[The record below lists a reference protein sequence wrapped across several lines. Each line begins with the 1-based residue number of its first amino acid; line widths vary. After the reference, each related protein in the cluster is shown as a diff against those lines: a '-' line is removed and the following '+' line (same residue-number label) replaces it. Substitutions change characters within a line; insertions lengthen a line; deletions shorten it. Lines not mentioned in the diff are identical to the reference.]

1 VQVEASGTVA
11 DSFRM
16 NGKVIELGL
25 TTPLTGALQVAALHN
40 VIDRSL
46 ILLREWLAAFSD
58 PSRDDLCVALDDCRT
73 ALAAGLP
80 ALELE
85 ALIVPCLDAGKAI
98 VTETQLKQLEG
109 RSEMGALIT
118 IVRDAVSAVAMENKS
133 LHVSLNQ
140 STDRFV
146 AVAQFNDIHQIKTQ
160 IVAEVSALKRVIL
173 ERQKSWDSSEAL
185 LSDRV
190 SVLERQLQSS
200 RHEAS
205 LDPLTQLANR
215 RTFDGTV
222 LEWMSPGR
230 PGFGFV
236 LAVLDID
243 AFKSINDEQGHAQG
257 DRALVALAQTLK
269 ASVRSQ
275 DLVARLGGD
284 EFALLISGL
293 SLRQA
298 EFRLK
303 TVISALASTHF
314 PGTNDSSF
322 TLTVS
327 CGVSE
332 FSAGDTPASLTHRAD
347 EALYQAKHLGKNRVV
362 SKASPFLADLMKR
375 R

>member
-1 VQVEASGTVA
+1 
-11 DSFRM
+11 M

-25 TTPLTGALQVAALHN
+25 ASPSNGHMQIAALHN

-46 ILLREWLAAFSD
+46 VLLRDWLVAFGD
-58 PSRDDLCVALDDCRT
+58 PSRQDLCQGLDDCRT
-73 ALAAGLP
+73 ALAAGVM
-80 ALELE
+80 AQELE
-85 ALIVPCLDAGKAI
+85 ALVVPCLDHGKSI
-98 VTETQLKQLEG
+98 VAEMQLKQLEG
-109 RSEMGALIT
+109 RNEMGALIT
-118 IVRDAVSAVAMENKS
+118 IVREAVSAVAMESKS
-133 LHVSLNQ
+133 LHVSLSQ

-146 AVAQFNDIHQIKTQ
+146 AVAQFNDIQQIKTQ
-160 IVAEVSALKRVIL
+160 IIAEVSVLRRVIA
-173 ERQKSWDSSEAL
+173 ERQTAWDSSEAL
-185 LSDRV
+185 LTERV
-190 SVLERQLQSS
+190 AVLERQLLSS

-215 RTFDGTV
+215 RSFDQT
-222 LEWMSPGR
+222 LQDWMSPGR
-230 PGFGFV
+230 PGFV
-236 LAVLDID
+236 LAILDID
-243 AFKSINDEQGHAQG
+243 AFKAINDEQGHAQG

-269 ASVRSQ
+269 ASVRTQ

-284 EFALLISGL
+284 EFALLVSGL

-314 PGTNDSSF
+314 PGTGDSSF

-332 FSAGDTPASLTHRAD
+332 FSAGDTTASLIHRTD

-362 SKASPFLADLMKR
+362 AKASPFLADLMKR